1 MRRTV
6 MVRTIL
12 IAGAAALA
20 FAAGCASTA
29 PPTRAKTETVAAVR
43 SAREVGAMNDQR
55 AAYHLELAEEQL
67 VRADSLIEA
76 GRMDDATRMLARAKS
91 DAELAIV
98 LTRESAIEAEAEAL
112 DTRIQAMRERL

>member
-1 MRRTV
+1 
-6 MVRTIL
+6 
-12 IAGAAALA
+12 
-20 FAAGCASTA
+20 
-29 PPTRAKTETVAAVR
+29 
-43 SAREVGAMNDQR
+43 MNDQR